1 MKLPKEVKSMSTE
14 SMIMMIIVIG
24 GYVGG
29 FLFLLN
35 KVFDSQKAKP
45 E

>member
-1 MKLPKEVKSMSTE
+1 MSTE
-14 SMIMMIIVIG
+14 SMIMMFVVVV

-29 FLFLLN
+29 FLLLLN
-35 KVFDSQKAKP
+35 KVFDSQKTKS